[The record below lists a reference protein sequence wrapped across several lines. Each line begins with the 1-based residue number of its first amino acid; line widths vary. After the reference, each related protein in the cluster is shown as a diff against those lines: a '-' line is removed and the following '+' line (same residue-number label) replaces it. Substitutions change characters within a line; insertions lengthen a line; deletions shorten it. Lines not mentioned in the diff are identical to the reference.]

1 MADIVN
7 AGNVQDTNPNNP
19 VTTRQIDKLKLRF
32 SSPDGDLVF
41 RFNPHGMRGEESHQ
55 PDIFP
60 DDIVRDTIEKYF
72 VLAVKHG
79 LRHGDV
85 QKIIDE
91 DSLGDHASNILKA
104 VPDLLEKAN
113 ERAVAR
119 YGNFVPFNTSLLGEA
134 FAELMSSSAEPTT
147 DASF

>member
-1 MADIVN
+1 MAAQTN
-7 AGNVQDTNPNNP
+7 TGRGDTNPSNP

-41 RFNPHGMRGEESHQ
+41 RFNPHGLPGEENHQ
-55 PDIFP
+55 PDIYP

-113 ERAVAR
+113 ERAVNL
-119 YGNFVPFNTSLLGEA
+119 YGDFIPLDASLLGDA

-147 DASF
+147 DTSF

>member
-1 MADIVN
+1 MAAQAP
-7 AGNVQDTNPNNP
+7 AGRDTNPNNP

-32 SSPDGDLVF
+32 SSPDKDLVF
-41 RFNPHGMRGEESHQ
+41 RFNPHGLPGEETHQ
-55 PDIFP
+55 PSIFP
-60 DDIVRDTIEKYF
+60 DNMVRDTIEKYF
-72 VLAVKHG
+72 NLAVKHG
-79 LRHGDV
+79 LKHGDV

-113 ERAVAR
+113 ERAVAS
-119 YGNFVPFNTSLLGEA
+119 YGNFIPLDASLLGDA

-147 DASF
+147 DKPW

>member
-1 MADIVN
+1 MA
-7 AGNVQDTNPNNP
+7 AQAPTGRDTNPNNP

-32 SSPDGDLVF
+32 SSPDKDLVF
-41 RFNPHGMRGEESHQ
+41 RFNPHGLPGEETHQ
-55 PDIFP
+55 PSIFP
-60 DDIVRDTIEKYF
+60 DDMVRDTIEKYF
-72 VLAVKHG
+72 TLAVKHG

-113 ERAVAR
+113 ERAVNR
-119 YGNFVPFNTSLLGEA
+119 YGDFIPLDASLLGDA

-147 DASF
+147 DSSF